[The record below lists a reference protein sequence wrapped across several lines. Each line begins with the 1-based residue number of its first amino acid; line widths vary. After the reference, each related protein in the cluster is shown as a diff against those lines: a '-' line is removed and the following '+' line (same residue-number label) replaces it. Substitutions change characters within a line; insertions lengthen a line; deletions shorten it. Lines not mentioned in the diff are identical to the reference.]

1 MTVHAT
7 IPLDYGCRTELTP
20 ASSLDGGGLLY
31 YVGHTYI
38 GFYPDEH
45 ATEIHRRIVDLHR
58 TADRIVA
65 CAYPTYR
72 FASISIPNPELLQG
86 EKDMDLLS
94 IKTKPEAVAF
104 VCAVLKSDAALSSP
118 NFNTAV
124 DVSRVFDITVQDV
137 LDFRRIQQARLV

>member
-1 MTVHAT
+1 MSFHAT
-7 IPLDYGCRTELTP
+7 VPLDYGCRAELFP
-20 ASSLDGGGLLY
+20 ADSLSGGGLAY
-31 YVGHTYI
+31 HVGHTMI

-45 ATEIHRRIVDLHR
+45 ATEIHRRVEELFREPR
-58 TADRIVA
+58 TVG
-65 CAYPTYR
+65 CKYPPYR
-72 FASISIPNPELLQG
+72 FASISIPDPTTLQG

-104 VCAVLKSDAALSSP
+104 VCAVLKSEAALSSP

-137 LDFRRIQQARLV
+137 LDFRRIQQIKL